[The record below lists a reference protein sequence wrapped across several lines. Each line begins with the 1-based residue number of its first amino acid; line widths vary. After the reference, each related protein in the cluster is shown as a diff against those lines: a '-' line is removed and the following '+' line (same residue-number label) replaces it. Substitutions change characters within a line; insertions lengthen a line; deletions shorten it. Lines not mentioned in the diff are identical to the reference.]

1 MESVFWDLW
10 GGLEHGPVTEVD
22 SADLRAA
29 WKLFGDVRARNPDP
43 PAALGGGMFERACS
57 PGADIRSVY
66 YRAAMLQL

>member
-1 MESVFWDLW
+1 
-10 GGLEHGPVTEVD
+10 
-22 SADLRAA
+22 
-29 WKLFGDVRARNPDP
+29 VRARNPDP